1 MRIRKPHRRLAESA
15 PAGVD
20 PAPGVS
26 KPSEE
31 SDAHFPRSLGA
42 AGRWLPGLQ
51 APQLLGGRK
60 SLLSLF
66 GPQLLCLM
74 LIAHKCVEGKKR
86 LCSVAVAVA
95 VAVWAQG
102 WAGAGGG
109 FVGSWDPSL
118 STTRGVTRGQR
129 RTDDASS
136 CLKKNNTLGPFASKK
151 MGYMYFVLFLP
162 LSATKT
168 ADIRGKKSVT
178 RGEEKAGIKELRPV
192 G

>member
-1 MRIRKPHRRLAESA
+1 MQIRKPHCRLAESA

-31 SDAHFPRSLGA
+31 SDAHFRRSVGA

-51 APQLLGGRK
+51 ALQLLGARK

-74 LIAHKCVEGKKR
+74 LIAHKCLASKKR
-86 LCSVAVAVA
+86 LCSVAVA

-109 FVGSWDPSL
+109 FAGSRDPSL
-118 STTRGVTRGQR
+118 STTWGVTRGQR

-136 CLKKNNTLGPFASKK
+136 CLKKKNTLGPFASKK
-151 MGYMYFVLFLP
+151 MGYVYFVLFLP

-178 RGEEKAGIKELRPV
+178 RGEEKPGGEGPV